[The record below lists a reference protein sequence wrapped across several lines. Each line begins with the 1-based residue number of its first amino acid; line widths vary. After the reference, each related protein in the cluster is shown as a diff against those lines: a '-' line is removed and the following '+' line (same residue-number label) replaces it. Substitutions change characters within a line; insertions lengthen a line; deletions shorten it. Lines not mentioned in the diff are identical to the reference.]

1 MGSVCHPSLEQLRGR
16 ELLEEEKRLHER
28 VSAHDRAA
36 MLEWLDRIGGLVYSA
51 ALSHT
56 GTAAA
61 AEEMTAMLFLE
72 VWQQP
77 ALYHP
82 SRGPLALQMIRRMRT
97 SWSPQ
102 GPGAHPSTERPE
114 PAPATLPP
122 ESMLPRRFLT
132 SQ

>member
-1 MGSVCHPSLEQLRGR
+1 MGSVCHSSLEQLRGR
-16 ELLEEEKRLHER
+16 KLLEEELRLHER

-36 MLEWLDRIGGLVYSA
+36 MLEWVGRIGGIVYSA

-56 GTAAA
+56 GTAAD
-61 AEEMTAMLFLE
+61 AEEMTATLFLE
-72 VWQQP
+72 VWHRP

-82 SRGPLALQMIRRMRT
+82 SRGPLVLQLIRRMRT

-102 GPGAHPSTERPE
+102 GPGARPSTERPE

-122 ESMLPRRFLT
+122 RSMLPAG
-132 SQ
+132 S